1 MHTASRR
8 TILRSIAALLAADFA
23 RGDTKHSR
31 RFPFVQWDVFSKVR
45 LAGNPLVVFPDAR
58 GLSYEEM
65 QAITREIHQQETTF
79 VIPRE
84 PRVEDKEGIRV
95 RIFLPTKEVPF
106 AGHPSLGTA
115 MALQAL
121 WKQRNLPL
129 RKVVRLAL
137 NVGQVPVT
145 FRQEADGLLYGEM
158 EQPDPQFSSAHDPS
172 AVAPLL
178 GLQSGDIDTSLP
190 IQLVSTGLPY
200 VLVPLKSRD
209 AISKISIDWT
219 RALPW
224 LERVD
229 PDALAALDAATKAK
243 IIDDLRAWNQAH
255 LIPILYVTHSREEVF
270 ALGERILVLDAGH
283 IVAQGAPHEVIAAPQ
298 QETVAQ
304 LVGFENIFDAT
315 VESVHPERGTM
326 SCRIAGEGG
335 PVVLETPLVRGGVGA
350 ALD

>member
-58 GLSYEEM
+58 GLSDEEM

-121 WKQRNLPL
+121 WKERNLPL
-129 RKVVRLAL
+129 RKVIRLAL

-229 PDALAALDAATKAK
+229 PDAMFYSYTLAGREKNGTIQGRGIFPNGEDPATGSASGCLVALLVKQGRLGTGEQILIEQGDQIHRPSRIYGSAAIRGGKV
-243 IIDDLRAWNQAH
+243 H
-255 LIPILYVTHSREEVF
+255 
-270 ALGERILVLDAGH
+270 
-283 IVAQGAPHEVIAAPQ
+283 
-298 QETVAQ
+298 
-304 LVGFENIFDAT
+304 
-315 VESVHPERGTM
+315 SVHIGGYAIQVA
-326 SCRIAGEGG
+326 SGEY
-335 PVVLETPLVRGGVGA
+335 VL
-350 ALD
+350 

>member
-58 GLSYEEM
+58 GLSDEEM

-79 VIPRE
+79 VFPRE

-121 WKQRNLPL
+121 WKERNLPL

-200 VLVPLKSRD
+200 VLVPLQSRD

-224 LERVD
+224 IERVD
-229 PDALAALDAATKAK
+229 PDAMFYSYTLAGREKNGTIQGRGIFPDGEDPATGSAFGVSRCSSCQTGTSRDRRTDSDRAGRSDPSPQPDLWQRCHPGWKSALCPHRGVRNPGRERRVRPVMDSV
-243 IIDDLRAWNQAH
+243 RNR
-255 LIPILYVTHSREEVF
+255 YVNVRSV
-270 ALGERILVLDAGH
+270 AG
-283 IVAQGAPHEVIAAPQ
+283 
-298 QETVAQ
+298 
-304 LVGFENIFDAT
+304 
-315 VESVHPERGTM
+315 
-326 SCRIAGEGG
+326 
-335 PVVLETPLVRGGVGA
+335 
-350 ALD
+350 

>member
-45 LAGNPLVVFPDAR
+45 LAGNPLVVFPEAR
-58 GLSYEEM
+58 GLSDEEM

-121 WKQRNLPL
+121 WKERNLPL

-229 PDALAALDAATKAK
+229 PDAMFQLHPCGPGKERNNSGSWNLSQRRRPGDRIRLGASRFSSCQTGTSRDRRTDSDRAGRSDPSPQPDLWQRCHPGWKSALCPH
-243 IIDDLRAWNQAH
+243 RGVRN
-255 LIPILYVTHSREEVF
+255 PGRERRVRPVMDSVRNVRNRF
-270 ALGERILVLDAGH
+270 VNVRSVAG
-283 IVAQGAPHEVIAAPQ
+283 
-298 QETVAQ
+298 
-304 LVGFENIFDAT
+304 
-315 VESVHPERGTM
+315 
-326 SCRIAGEGG
+326 
-335 PVVLETPLVRGGVGA
+335 
-350 ALD
+350 